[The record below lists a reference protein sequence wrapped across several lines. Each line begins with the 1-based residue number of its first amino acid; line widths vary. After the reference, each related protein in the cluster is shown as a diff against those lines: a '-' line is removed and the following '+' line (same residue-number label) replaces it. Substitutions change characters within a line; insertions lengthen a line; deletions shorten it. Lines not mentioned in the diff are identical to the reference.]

1 MLILLFQSIC
11 SIFLLFE
18 EEVASKN
25 DSFLKTEEFSFRVV
39 CFCTRCLKLLLLA
52 KRTLRNK
59 QCLRRREL

>member
-39 CFCTRCLKLLLLA
+39 CFCMICIKLLLLA